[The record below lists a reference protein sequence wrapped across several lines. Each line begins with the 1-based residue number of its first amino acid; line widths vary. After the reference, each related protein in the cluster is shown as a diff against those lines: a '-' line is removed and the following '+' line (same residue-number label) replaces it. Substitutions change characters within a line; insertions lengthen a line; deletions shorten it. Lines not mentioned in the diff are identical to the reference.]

1 MFKTFRFHTLIFCS
15 LLLVVGTVTDKV
27 LAKSDEAPPK
37 FELLHLWAT
46 PEEGHAL
53 RAFSNPTKEK
63 GVDWSEHAV
72 ETNFLGV
79 RRAYAERLALFAPP
93 SAVFWI
99 GGNEA
104 VSALVDQGTFRKI
117 PLEVGGH
124 DFSEILRTEILDV
137 VRYDESHFALLPVGI
152 HLQNHILYNDGLLEL
167 FAQEPPK
174 TWEQFLSLAEM
185 VHAKGYYGISVS
197 DQRWQIR
204 FLIGSIMAEFFSA
217 DQFQTLISGDSQS
230 PQIKEN
236 LGLSFKVLKR
246 LRYVANPDFKDLYW
260 DTAVDHVVQG
270 RALANVLGDFSSPL
284 LPPSGGVTCEMP
296 PGNTYV
302 LWSLD
307 TIALTN
313 AVGVRH
319 TAGQNIFIETVAIP
333 EHIQTYII
341 RKGGV
346 PAYKN
351 VDSSLLHPCSKQSTE
366 HWDKASDKFLLS
378 SREWTQTMDAI
389 AAVGQIIWRDPSHSI
404 NDAVEEALHSLKAL
418 SLAREKL
425 GAE

>member
-1 MFKTFRFHTLIFCS
+1 MFNASRYCTLIFYS
-15 LLLVVGTVTDKV
+15 LLFILGTQTGAD
-27 LAKSDEAPPK
+27 LADAADAQPK

-46 PEEGHAL
+46 PEEAHAL
-53 RAFSNPTKEK
+53 KAFSAPTQEQ
-63 GVDWSEHAV
+63 GVHWSEHAV
-72 ETNFLGV
+72 ETNFIGV

-117 PLEVGGH
+117 PFEVGGR
-124 DFSEILRTEILDV
+124 DFSQILRAEVLDV
-137 VRYDESHFALLPVGI
+137 VRYDDDHFALLPVGI
-152 HLQNHILYNDGLLEL
+152 HLQNHILYNTDLMAS

-174 TWEQFLSLAEM
+174 SWEQFLGLAEK
-185 VHAKGYYGISVS
+185 VHAKGYYGISAS

-204 FLIGSIMAEFFSA
+204 FLIGSIMAEYFSA
-217 DQFQTLISGDSQS
+217 DQFEALISGNGQS
-230 PQIKEN
+230 AQTKEN
-236 LGLSFKVLKR
+236 LEHSFKVLRR
-246 LRYVANPDFKDLYW
+246 LRNVANPDFKGLNW

-284 LPPSGGVTCEMP
+284 LPASGSVTCDMP
-296 PGNTYV
+296 PGNKYV

-313 AVGVRH
+313 AANLEH
-319 TAGQNIFIETVAIP
+319 TAGQNIFIDTVALP
-333 EHIQTYII
+333 EHNQKYII
-341 RKGGV
+341 RKGGI

-351 VDSSLLHPCSKQSTE
+351 VDTSLLHPCSKQSIE
-366 HWDKASDKFLLS
+366 HWNKASNKFLLS

-389 AAVGQIIWRDPSHSI
+389 AAVGQIIWRDPAHSI
-404 NDAVEEALHSLKAL
+404 DDAVEETLQSLEALT
-418 SLAREKL
+418 LARGKPE
-425 GAE
+425 AE